1 MLKKLKGTIR
11 KQLLKIELIRLKV
24 EAYKLEQEVR
34 RIEQAKQEH
43 HELWSRMLRSGDTIR
58 SEMVVDY
65 QDTRMVGQRAVQ
77 PVYVDSVNWEALK

>member
-1 MLKKLKGTIR
+1 MKNLLKSIR
-11 KQLLKIELIRLKV
+11 KQLLKIQWIRREV

-58 SEMVVDY
+58 SETVVDY

-77 PVYVDSVNWEALK
+77 PVYLDSTNWGLK

>member
-1 MLKKLKGTIR
+1 MKNILKSIR
-11 KQLLKIELIRLKV
+11 RELLKINWIRREV

-43 HELWSRMLRSGDTIR
+43 HEQWSRMLRSGDTIR

-65 QDTRMVGQRAVQ
+65 QDTRMVTQRAVQ
-77 PVYVDSVNWEALK
+77 PVYLDSTNWGIK

>member
-1 MLKKLKGTIR
+1 MLKKLKDTIR
-11 KQLLKIELIRLKV
+11 KQLLKIQWIKREV
-24 EAYKLEQEVR
+24 EAYKLEQ
-34 RIEQAKQEH
+34 AKREH

-77 PVYVDSVNWEALK
+77 PVFIDSVNWGIK